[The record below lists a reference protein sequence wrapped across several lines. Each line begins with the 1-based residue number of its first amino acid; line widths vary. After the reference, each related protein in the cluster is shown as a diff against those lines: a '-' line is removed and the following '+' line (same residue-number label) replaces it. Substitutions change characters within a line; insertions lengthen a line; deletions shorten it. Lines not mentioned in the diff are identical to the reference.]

1 MTETKQQ
8 PRALV
13 WKGMLGNK
21 IVASLSHYM
30 EACQDFFMEDLHFRG
45 GLCRATWQDLPKSQ
59 IYQKYKIIRN
69 PSSGDLSQRYLGQYP
84 KWLTHNWSVVSCL
97 REKVLSEHSHFH
109 LWVVW
114 GSFCVAMVEL
124 SSSTETV
131 WTPEFKVLTI
141 WPQCRLTACDMGKFL
156 FIVVLKIKGT
166 WLAAQMVQNLL
177 GS

>member
-59 IYQKYKIIRN
+59 IYQKYKIVRN

-131 WTPEFKVLTI
+131 WTRVQSAYHLAPVQVDRLWYGEVSFYSCTQDQRDLTGS
-141 WPQCRLTACDMGKFL
+141 PD
-156 FIVVLKIKGT
+156 GT
-166 WLAAQMVQNLL
+166 ESVR
-177 GS
+177 